1 LVAAHDLPLILPSVL
16 RSSSLVAI
24 PVLRPAAAARHSD
37 PMTGAARR
45 QASTAHPRI
54 QGDLASDR
62 DVGGG
67 SFDLVTR
74 MECSFFRPATSCG
87 MGQGRNDDGDLQELN
102 FLTVSS
108 SLHFFRGFIPCVQS
122 ALSSPP
128 PYSHGFALFHT
139 YVMIICVGSSC

>member
-1 LVAAHDLPLILPSVL
+1 
-16 RSSSLVAI
+16 
-24 PVLRPAAAARHSD
+24 
-37 PMTGAARR
+37 MTGAARR

-108 SLHFFRGFIPCVQS
+108 SLRFLQRFYPLCAKCPLIDSTLFPWFCFI
-122 ALSSPP
+122 
-128 PYSHGFALFHT
+128 SHVCDDYL
-139 YVMIICVGSSC
+139 CR

>member
-1 LVAAHDLPLILPSVL
+1 
-16 RSSSLVAI
+16 
-24 PVLRPAAAARHSD
+24 
-37 PMTGAARR
+37 MTGAARR

-108 SLHFFRGFIPCVQS
+108 SLRFLQS
-122 ALSSPP
+122 LSPS
-128 PYSHGFALFHT
+128 L
-139 YVMIICVGSSC
+139 VGSLRTQGAYSVAPPVHDFRCSWCTPLQQLSFKHERDLIYRWVF